1 MLLTLLLLLL
11 SMIHDQFSAIGRGRR
26 RMFDE
31 MIILL
36 LLLMFMVM
44 FTLPVSCSSEM
55 QVHELLTCFKAT
67 TISALQM

>member
-1 MLLTLLLLLL
+1 MSVVDVVGVVVAAAVYDPGSVLC
-11 SMIHDQFSAIGRGRR
+11 DRGRR

-44 FTLPVSCSSEM
+44 FILPASCSSEM
-55 QVHELLTCFKAT
+55 QVHELLTCFEEGNNN
-67 TISALQM
+67 